1 MSAQEKQ
8 GNATP
13 HGARLV
19 FGIFMIIIY
28 VGVGVLC
35 SRVHIVSGIPK

>member
-28 VGVGVLC
+28 VGSAL
-35 SRVHIVSGIPK
+35 HIGHIQF

>member
-19 FGIFMIIIY
+19 FGIYQYVIY
-28 VGVGVLC
+28 VGWG
-35 SRVHIVSGIPK
+35 GP